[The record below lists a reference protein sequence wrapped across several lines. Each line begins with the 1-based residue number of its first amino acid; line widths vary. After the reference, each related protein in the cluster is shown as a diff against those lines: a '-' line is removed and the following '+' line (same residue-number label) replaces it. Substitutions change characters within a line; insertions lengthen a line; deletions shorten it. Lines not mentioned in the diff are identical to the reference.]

1 MRFEMEDNSFLVY
14 DMVEVDGMVG
24 EIMKKSLTAD
34 GEYTYFVYEEESGR
48 CTWAGAEDLILA

>member
-1 MRFEMEDNSFLVY
+1 MEDNSFLVY